1 MIRGLVWVAA
11 LGLTLAACGEGGEQR
26 TLAFDD
32 DPESVR
38 VVRSIRE
45 GLSQGLRPDT
55 EEARRLR
62 EITLRYPG
70 DEFVG
75 ETLMRALEAF
85 EDSVEL
91 QEAMAEVLRAQ
102 GDEQGAEEHAARARE
117 LRAGDAAD

>member
-1 MIRGLVWVAA
+1 VT
-11 LGLTLAACGEGGEQR
+11 LGFTLAACGEDGDRR
-26 TLAFDD
+26 TLVFDD

-45 GLSQGLRPDT
+45 GLSQGLRPGT
-55 EEARRLR
+55 EDVQRLK
-62 EITLRYPG
+62 EITGSYPE

-91 QEAMAEVLRAQ
+91 HEAMAEVLRAQ
-102 GDEQGAEEHAARARE
+102 GDEQGAARHDARAQE
-117 LRAGDAAD
+117 LLAGSAAD